1 MSWLSNVSSLKQQ
14 VTAQVTQGLLSAT
27 KLLESDDDAIFKKV
41 QETHKPQGRQVD
53 NLDGLFSIIGKILLH
68 DNPKSDHDVPNEK
81 SVVHEVP
88 ASLIN
93 KICCKLACNCTDRDA
108 EETTMT
114 ILEKELQNYLWDE
127 KLVIVAAAFAVN
139 YGEFYLLT
147 QLDTPDPVAK
157 NMAFLKQLQ
166 FIKEIGSASQ
176 NLSGAINE
184 LIHAIMTVIKCVLQ
198 FSVLDPKYFEAEE
211 QPSAP
216 TEIARATYWTIYSVV
231 TCGSYIAK
239 LVGLRNQNTMAEMTS
254 QLKTLASKV
263 SSMQKVLQVKFSH
276 RKHEIETYKWLINRF
291 NTYQDHTILSDLFDV
306 EGGKTALVV
315 GHDNKKEVDI
325 NSLKG
330 SNVWLLISGPDACH
344 AEMKTLTKLYLKLQT
359 KEQNRYHIVW
369 LPIVDEFNEREFSS
383 LQSLMPWYTVRNPK
397 IIKPVAIRYIREVWK
412 FTNETILVPLLP
424 KGHSKSLTPR
434 TLDPLWISGDLLSLF
449 SVHDQKKSLWH
460 QNLQI
465 TLDLLL
471 GGIYPED
478 SSKPASILCLYG
490 GEDIKWIEDFTTMIN
505 RVKNST
511 KISIDL
517 VYVSKSNAID
527 HYNNAIFDFI
537 TAKKVGGYWKADET
551 HSWHFWT
558 RLESIF
564 SWGIRDGKNAKIN
577 DTMRDVM
584 SLLSFNG
591 SYKGW
596 AVFGQLGSSHKVVKA
611 TGEVVLDVLR
621 INNWWKAGTN
631 VDSFMLAL
639 NQQIEQHL
647 KVQKHHCYHIVL
659 PTTVPRVPD
668 EMMICA
674 ICDRKMGKYLMY
686 RCCE

>member
-1 MSWLSNVSSLKQQ
+1 MEEVFVDEVGSGLGGMEAEVVECLSRPRGGVGVVGCCGAGRGQGSLDTNGVLWLSFSLEEG
-14 VTAQVTQGLLSAT
+14 VEAGAFGFVGGGSENGVGGSLLTQGLLSAT

-53 NLDGLFSIIGKILLH
+53 NIDGLFSIIGKILLH

-184 LIHAIMTVIKCVLQ
+184 LIHAIMTVIKCVLL

-254 QLKTLASKV
+254 RLKTLASKV

-276 RKHEIETYKWLINRF
+276 RKHQIETYKWLINRF

-315 GHDNKKEVDI
+315 GHDNKKEVRNLPNF
-325 NSLKG
+325 NS
-330 SNVWLLISGPDACH
+330 
-344 AEMKTLTKLYLKLQT
+344 
-359 KEQNRYHIVW
+359 
-369 LPIVDEFNEREFSS
+369 
-383 LQSLMPWYTVRNPK
+383 
-397 IIKPVAIRYIREVWK
+397 
-412 FTNETILVPLLP
+412 
-424 KGHSKSLTPR
+424 
-434 TLDPLWISGDLLSLF
+434 
-449 SVHDQKKSLWH
+449 
-460 QNLQI
+460 
-465 TLDLLL
+465 
-471 GGIYPED
+471 
-478 SSKPASILCLYG
+478 
-490 GEDIKWIEDFTTMIN
+490 
-505 RVKNST
+505 
-511 KISIDL
+511 
-517 VYVSKSNAID
+517 
-527 HYNNAIFDFI
+527 
-537 TAKKVGGYWKADET
+537 
-551 HSWHFWT
+551 
-558 RLESIF
+558 
-564 SWGIRDGKNAKIN
+564 
-577 DTMRDVM
+577 DT
-584 SLLSFNG
+584 S
-591 SYKGW
+591 
-596 AVFGQLGSSHKVVKA
+596 
-611 TGEVVLDVLR
+611 
-621 INNWWKAGTN
+621 
-631 VDSFMLAL
+631 
-639 NQQIEQHL
+639 QHL
-647 KVQKHHCYHIVL
+647 TC
-659 PTTVPRVPD
+659 
-668 EMMICA
+668 
-674 ICDRKMGKYLMY
+674 
-686 RCCE
+686 

>member
-14 VTAQVTQGLLSAT
+14 VTAQVTQGLLSAS
-27 KLLESDDDAIFKKV
+27 KLLESDEDAIIKKV
-41 QETHKPQGRQVD
+41 QKTHKPQGRQVD

-68 DNPKSDHDVPNEK
+68 DNPKSDHDVSK
-81 SVVHEVP
+81 SAIH
-88 ASLIN
+88 
-93 KICCKLACNCTDRDA
+93 
-108 EETTMT
+108 
-114 ILEKELQNYLWDE
+114 Q
-127 KLVIVAAAFAVN
+127 
-139 YGEFYLLT
+139 
-147 QLDTPDPVAK
+147 
-157 NMAFLKQLQ
+157 
-166 FIKEIGSASQ
+166 EIGSASQ

-231 TCGSYIAK
+231 TCSSYIAK

-397 IIKPVAIRYIREVWK
+397 IIKPVAIRYIRRYGNSQMRQFWCHC
-412 FTNETILVPLLP
+412 FQ
-424 KGHSKSLTPR
+424 R
-434 TLDPLWISGDLLSLF
+434 TFKIP
-449 SVHDQKKSLWH
+449 
-460 QNLQI
+460 
-465 TLDLLL
+465 
-471 GGIYPED
+471 YP
-478 SSKPASILCLYG
+478 
-490 GEDIKWIEDFTTMIN
+490 
-505 RVKNST
+505 
-511 KISIDL
+511 
-517 VYVSKSNAID
+517 
-527 HYNNAIFDFI
+527 
-537 TAKKVGGYWKADET
+537 
-551 HSWHFWT
+551 
-558 RLESIF
+558 
-564 SWGIRDGKNAKIN
+564 
-577 DTMRDVM
+577 
-584 SLLSFNG
+584 
-591 SYKGW
+591 SY
-596 AVFGQLGSSHKVVKA
+596 S
-611 TGEVVLDVLR
+611 
-621 INNWWKAGTN
+621 
-631 VDSFMLAL
+631 
-639 NQQIEQHL
+639 
-647 KVQKHHCYHIVL
+647 
-659 PTTVPRVPD
+659 
-668 EMMICA
+668 
-674 ICDRKMGKYLMY
+674 
-686 RCCE
+686 

>member
-1 MSWLSNVSSLKQQ
+1 
-14 VTAQVTQGLLSAT
+14 
-27 KLLESDDDAIFKKV
+27 
-41 QETHKPQGRQVD
+41 
-53 NLDGLFSIIGKILLH
+53 
-68 DNPKSDHDVPNEK
+68 
-81 SVVHEVP
+81 
-88 ASLIN
+88 
-93 KICCKLACNCTDRDA
+93 
-108 EETTMT
+108 
-114 ILEKELQNYLWDE
+114 
-127 KLVIVAAAFAVN
+127 
-139 YGEFYLLT
+139 
-147 QLDTPDPVAK
+147 
-157 NMAFLKQLQ
+157 
-166 FIKEIGSASQ
+166 
-176 NLSGAINE
+176 
-184 LIHAIMTVIKCVLQ
+184 
-198 FSVLDPKYFEAEE
+198 
-211 QPSAP
+211 
-216 TEIARATYWTIYSVV
+216 
-231 TCGSYIAK
+231 
-239 LVGLRNQNTMAEMTS
+239 
-254 QLKTLASKV
+254 
-263 SSMQKVLQVKFSH
+263 
-276 RKHEIETYKWLINRF
+276 
-291 NTYQDHTILSDLFDV
+291 
-306 EGGKTALVV
+306 
-315 GHDNKKEVDI
+315 
-325 NSLKG
+325 
-330 SNVWLLISGPDACH
+330 
-344 AEMKTLTKLYLKLQT
+344 MKTLTKLYLKLQT

-397 IIKPVAIRYIREVWK
+397 IVKPVAIRYIREVWK

-424 KGHSKSLTPR
+424 KGHAKSLTPR

-505 RVKNST
+505 RVKNFT

-564 SWGIRDGKNAKIN
+564 SWGIRDGKNAKEN
-577 DTMRDVM
+577 NTMRDVM

-611 TGEVVLDVLR
+611 TGEVVLDVLLR

-631 VDSFMLAL
+631 VDSFVLAL